1 MPLEI
6 NMQVNIVIY
15 SFIAGIITGIL
26 FDIYRIFRGMNKIKV
41 ITIIEDLLFWSLSSL
56 IIFTFLLYM
65 NYAFL
70 TLYVYVFMVISL
82 GIYLRFF
89 SRFFYSIEKHFAQ
102 KMYKILRVV
111 FKNIMYPLKIVIYK
125 VNYIVFKNIAIFL
138 CHFPIIFTKCI
149 DVCFLIFH

>member
-82 GIYLRFF
+82 GIYLRFI

-125 VNYIVFKNIAIFL
+125 VTDKS
-138 CHFPIIFTKCI
+138 K
-149 DVCFLIFH
+149 

>member
-89 SRFFYSIEKHFAQ
+89 SRFFYSIEKHFSQ

-125 VNYIVFKNIAIFL
+125 VTDKS
-138 CHFPIIFTKCI
+138 K
-149 DVCFLIFH
+149 

>member
-26 FDIYRIFRGMNKIKV
+26 FDVYRIFRGLSRIKI

-70 TLYVYVFMVISL
+70 TLYVYIFMAISL
-82 GIYLRFF
+82 CIYLRFF
-89 SRFFYSIEKHFAQ
+89 SRFFYTFEKEFVQ
-102 KMYKILRVV
+102 RFYKILRVIL
-111 FKNIMYPLKIVIYK
+111 KNIIYPLKIVVYK
-125 VNYIVFKNIAIFL
+125 VTDKR
-138 CHFPIIFTKCI
+138 KW
-149 DVCFLIFH
+149 

>member
-26 FDIYRIFRGMNKIKV
+26 FDIYRIFRGINKIKI
-41 ITIIEDLLFWSLSSL
+41 ITMIEDLLFWCLAAL

-70 TLYVYVFMVISL
+70 TLYVYVFIAVSL
-82 GIYLRFF
+82 MIYLRFF
-89 SRFFYSIEKHFAQ
+89 SRFFYGLEKQFVQ
-102 KMYKILRVV
+102 KFYKILRVL
-111 FKNIMYPLKIVIYK
+111 FKNILYPLKIVIYRVTDK
-125 VNYIVFKNIAIFL
+125 RKW
-138 CHFPIIFTKCI
+138 
-149 DVCFLIFH
+149 

>member
-56 IIFTFLLYM
+56 IIFTFFIIYELCFFNSVRICIYG
-65 NYAFL
+65 NF
-70 TLYVYVFMVISL
+70 TGNISKVF
-82 GIYLRFF
+82 
-89 SRFFYSIEKHFAQ
+89 
-102 KMYKILRVV
+102 
-111 FKNIMYPLKIVIYK
+111 
-125 VNYIVFKNIAIFL
+125 
-138 CHFPIIFTKCI
+138 
-149 DVCFLIFH
+149 

>member
-89 SRFFYSIEKHFAQ
+89 SKFFYSIEKHFAQ
-102 KMYKILRVV
+102 KNV
-111 FKNIMYPLKIVIYK
+111 
-125 VNYIVFKNIAIFL
+125 
-138 CHFPIIFTKCI
+138 
-149 DVCFLIFH
+149 

>member
-6 NMQVNIVIY
+6 NMQVNIVMY
-15 SFIAGIITGIL
+15 SFAAGIITGIL
-26 FDIYRIFRGMNKIKV
+26 FDIYRIFRGFSNIKV

-82 GIYLRFF
+82 CIYLKFF
-89 SRFFYSIEKHFAQ
+89 SRFFYNLEKEFVQ
-102 KMYKILRVV
+102 RFYKVLRVIL
-111 FKNIMYPLKIVIYK
+111 KNIIYPLKIIIYK
-125 VNYIVFKNIAIFL
+125 VTDKR
-138 CHFPIIFTKCI
+138 KW
-149 DVCFLIFH
+149 

>member
-26 FDIYRIFRGMNKIKV
+26 FDIYRIFRGFSKIKI

-70 TLYVYVFMVISL
+70 TLYVYIFMAISL
-82 GIYLRFF
+82 CIYLRFL
-89 SRFFYSIEKHFAQ
+89 SRFFYTFEKEFIRGF
-102 KMYKILRVV
+102 YKILRVIL
-111 FKNIMYPLKIVIYK
+111 KNIIYPLKIVVYK
-125 VNYIVFKNIAIFL
+125 VTDKR
-138 CHFPIIFTKCI
+138 K
-149 DVCFLIFH
+149 

>member
-26 FDIYRIFRGMNKIKV
+26 FDVYRIFRGLSRIKI

-70 TLYVYVFMVISL
+70 TLYVYIFMAISL
-82 GIYLRFF
+82 CIYLRFF
-89 SRFFYSIEKHFAQ
+89 SRFFYTFEKEFVQ
-102 KMYKILRVV
+102 RFYKILRVIL
-111 FKNIMYPLKIVIYK
+111 KNIIYPLKIVVYK
-125 VNYIVFKNIAIFL
+125 VTDKR
-138 CHFPIIFTKCI
+138 K
-149 DVCFLIFH
+149 

>member
-82 GIYLRFF
+82 GIYLRFLVD
-89 SRFFYSIEKHFAQ
+89 FF
-102 KMYKILRVV
+102 MVLRNIL
-111 FKNIMYPLKIVIYK
+111 LK
-125 VNYIVFKNIAIFL
+125 
-138 CHFPIIFTKCI
+138 KCI
-149 DVCFLIFH
+149 RY

>member
-26 FDIYRIFRGMNKIKV
+26 FDIYRIFRGINKIKI
-41 ITIIEDLLFWSLSSL
+41 ITIVEDLLFWCLASL

-70 TLYVYVFMVISL
+70 TLYVYVFIAVSL
-82 GIYLRFF
+82 MIYLRFF
-89 SRFFYSIEKHFAQ
+89 SGFFYGLEKQFVQ
-102 KMYKILRVV
+102 KFYKMLRVV
-111 FKNIMYPLKIVIYK
+111 LKNILYPLKIVIYRVTDK
-125 VNYIVFKNIAIFL
+125 RK
-138 CHFPIIFTKCI
+138 
-149 DVCFLIFH
+149 